1 MIALPAA
8 YCLAFGPP
16 PALSEAAAFTVDLAV
31 GTLRAISGAASGAS
45 LVSAAAAAGLAALAA
60 ASAAPPV
67 HAATVCLVA
76 ALVFSGAEAGPCM
89 ATSQIASLPLEAA
102 TSGTVM
108 APASATLLSALVQVL
123 PQEPAS
129 RLWLGVVAA
138 AAAQSAALLT
148 IISRWDWEEQ
158 AKQATFRKVTSH

>member
-16 PALSEAAAFTVDLAV
+16 TALSEAAADAVDMAA
-31 GTLRAISGAASGAS
+31 GTLRAAGAASGAS
-45 LVSAAAAAGLAALAA
+45 LVGAAAAAGLAALAVA
-60 ASAAPPV
+60 LSAPPM

-76 ALVFSGAEAGPCM
+76 ALVFSGADAGPCL
-89 ATSQIASLPLEAA
+89 ASAS
-102 TSGTVM
+102 SGTVT
-108 APASATLLSALVQVL
+108 ASASSTLFSTVAQAL

-138 AAAQSAALLT
+138 AAAQAAALLT

-158 AKQATFRKVTSH
+158 AKARIHKINCH